1 MYLILPVPVV
11 LRLMALILQLS
22 EIMDQYVN
30 IEFIQVRSK
39 ASEVES
45 NTTYNPKTR
54 FAIYRT
60 SNQCSSIA

>member
-1 MYLILPVPVV
+1 
-11 LRLMALILQLS
+11 MALILQLS
-22 EIMDQYVN
+22 EIMDQFVN

-45 NTTYNPKTR
+45 STTYNPKTR
-54 FAIYRT
+54 FTIYRI